1 MGTQLYDTNILIE
14 RLRERISKLEGSTT
28 TLNLIEFPK
37 AAAISGL
44 EIIVPGKDDY
54 DKGFELAIL
63 LLKAGKPVPA
73 VDIILAAIAINRELL
88 LHTMDGHF
96 KEIQKIAK
104 NLKVKYY

>member
-1 MGTQLYDTNILIE
+1 METPLYDTNILIE
-14 RLRERISKLEGSTT
+14 RIREGITKLEGSTT

-37 AAAISGL
+37 AVAISGL
-44 EIIVPGKDDY
+44 DIVIPGKDDY

-73 VDIILAAIAINRELL
+73 VDIILASVTINREFV
-88 LHTMDGHF
+88 LHTMDKHF

>member
-1 MGTQLYDTNILIE
+1 MGTPLYDTNVLIE
-14 RLRERISKLEGSTT
+14 RLRKGISKLEGSTT

-37 AAAISGL
+37 AATINNL
-44 EIIVPGKDDY
+44 DIVIPGKDDY

-73 VDIILAAIAINRELL
+73 VDIVIAAITINREFV
-88 LHTMDGHF
+88 LHTMDKHF
-96 KEIQKIAK
+96 KEIQKVAK